1 MKIRVIYCLCRFW
14 GGRGVDVEG
23 SPPQWDKAMM
33 WWARRWVSGTV
44 PSALRSDVPLP
55 EGGRKR
61 DGGGGRKRAGLA
73 PLLTGRGGGLPRLPA
88 KYR

>member
-1 MKIRVIYCLCRFW
+1 MESDTPHW
-14 GGRGVDVEG
+14 DVVM
-23 SPPQWDKAMM
+23 P

-44 PSALRSDVPLP
+44 TGALRSDVPLP

-73 PLLTGRGGGLPRLPA
+73 PLLTGRSGGLTRLPA